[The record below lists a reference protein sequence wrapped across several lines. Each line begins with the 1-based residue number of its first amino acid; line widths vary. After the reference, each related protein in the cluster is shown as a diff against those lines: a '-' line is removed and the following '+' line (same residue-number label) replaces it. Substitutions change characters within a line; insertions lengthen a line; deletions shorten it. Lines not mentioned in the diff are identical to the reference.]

1 VQGDFVL
8 KVHSTAPPQHIKL
21 IPAEGEGMARQVQ
34 SRRSKGFQMYMPNQ
48 AQSLKAS
55 GLPEADAK

>member
-1 VQGDFVL
+1 ML

-34 SRRSKGFQMYMPNQ
+34 SAQREEAKGVVHMV
-48 AQSLKAS
+48 ALGST
-55 GLPEADAK
+55 D